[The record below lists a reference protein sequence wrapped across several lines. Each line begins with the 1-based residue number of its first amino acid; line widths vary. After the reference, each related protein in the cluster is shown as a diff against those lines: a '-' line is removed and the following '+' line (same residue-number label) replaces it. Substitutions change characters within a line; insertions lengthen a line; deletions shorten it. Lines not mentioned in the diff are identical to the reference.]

1 MSASEAERK
10 NILKQMKVRTTYKK
24 DKSWINQQNSEDERD
39 EIPSPISPQLKS
51 LEGRK
56 SLWSPTPDSKP
67 ERNSGSFTA
76 KEIITTSS
84 SPPVHSV
91 NKQFSYSA
99 NESNKSSSTSQPSP
113 PSSTT
118 GAKVTPSYIIRGQ
131 PVNAVSQV
139 KTPASFNGFQKSY
152 STVQPRTSNSLP
164 RVPTAT
170 GHKMSTDEYK
180 KLAPYNVRNKS
191 TDLSD
196 DETPY
201 TQQEQA
207 TRTEQA
213 SSVLRNTSSRD
224 RSYVISAA
232 KRNSGI
238 GTQETSTPFVA
249 KRVQIEEENSP
260 TKKSQTLPKTLSS
273 YLYDDNKRVENHW
286 KEAQAKQASSQVA
299 SSGQVT
305 DRSSSPKLTSYSTSN
320 TVETIKSTIKPEPA
334 KITVVREERNNNEKN
349 ISKPATESEVPT
361 VTTRKDR
368 VETTKKS
375 DALPESLSSYL
386 YDDVNRFEKSR
397 KSTQPALT
405 PSQTLTTRVT
415 ERPESPK
422 LTSRS
427 THTESTTSAVKT
439 EPGKITIRESGPP
452 TNTVTTGKERVETT
466 KKSDALPESLS
477 SYLYD
482 DVNRFEKSR
491 KSTQP
496 ALTPSQTLTTR
507 VTERPESPKLTSR
520 STHTESTTSAVKT
533 EPGKITIRESG
544 PPTNTVTTGK
554 ESRVETT
561 KKSDALPESL
571 SSYLYDDVSRFEKS
585 RKSNQPTQTPSQTV
599 NTRVTERPES
609 PKLTSWSTHTES
621 TTSAVKSEPGKIT
634 IRESGPPTNTVTT
647 GKERVETTKKN
658 DALPE
663 SLSSY
668 LYDDVSRFEKSRKLN
683 QPAQP
688 PSQTVTTRG
697 TERSESPKLTSWS
710 THTESTTSAVKPEPG
725 KMTIRESG
733 PPTNTVTTG
742 KERVETTKKSDAL
755 PDTLSSFLYDDVNRF
770 EKNRKS
776 NQPAQPPAQTITTR
790 VTERSESPKLTS
802 WSTHTES
809 TTSTVKPEPGK
820 ITVFRDESY
829 GTNRET
835 PKSPVQS
842 RTTRVTENSK
852 DAPGAINLISSSL
865 STSVTESPQP
875 RTPAGP
881 GKITVI
887 RDQGDA
893 DNSRGTSRSTETT
906 TTTTTSR
913 AKITIE
919 TIESISPKPA
929 PRMETKPKEAPA
941 ATTSDNKQDLISWSD
956 LDTSTNTRIAK
967 ERSITPTPVPRQA
980 NKDSEKSAGEPPL
993 IIISPELNSNRSNQP
1008 SKPGYI
1014 NTVDETKVSETR
1026 YRVPESLDEPES
1038 YISNNRSSS
1047 GNKRVTFSSSETEF
1061 ERPRTPEQ
1069 RSNSPSP
1076 IARPRE
1082 TTTVTTESRY
1092 RVPEL
1097 LEDTMLEAGPSRSSS
1112 RTTVTT
1118 TRSTDPVYTEYMDD
1132 SNNRSTRTVSSSR
1145 EKTTTTT
1152 NVETR
1157 YENSSSDASQ
1167 YDPQS
1172 SNKGVLFVKEYVN
1185 SRESMKPPTTSGS
1198 FTDYSDDGEH
1208 VSYSSSSSYLY
1219 SSPPER
1225 SGEGPCTYCGR
1236 EIKDCPKI
1244 ILEHLNIHCHE
1255 YCFKCGICHKPMGD
1269 LIDSLFIHRD
1279 VVHCEGCY
1287 EKLF

>member
-647 GKERVETTKKN
+647 GKESRVETTKKN

-688 PSQTVTTRG
+688 PSQTV
-697 TERSESPKLTSWS
+697 
-710 THTESTTSAVKPEPG
+710 
-725 KMTIRESG
+725 
-733 PPTNTVTTG
+733 
-742 KERVETTKKSDAL
+742 
-755 PDTLSSFLYDDVNRF
+755 
-770 EKNRKS
+770 
-776 NQPAQPPAQTITTR
+776 TTR

>member
-56 SLWSPTPDSKP
+56 FLWSPTPESKP
-67 ERNSGSFTA
+67 ERNSGTFTA

-99 NESNKSSSTSQPSP
+99 NESNNSSSTTSQPSP
-113 PSSTT
+113 PPSTT

-139 KTPASFNGFQKSY
+139 KTPTSFNGFQKSY

-170 GHKMSTDEYK
+170 GQKMSTEEYK
-180 KLAPYNVRNKS
+180 KLAPYNVRNRS

-196 DETPY
+196 DEEPH

-213 SSVLRNTSSRD
+213 NSVLRNTSSRD

-238 GTQETSTPFVA
+238 GTQETSNPFVA
-249 KRVQIEEENSP
+249 KRVQIEEEHSP
-260 TKKSQTLPKTLSS
+260 TQKSQTLPKTLSS

-286 KEAQAKQASSQVA
+286 KETQAKQATPQA
-299 SSGQVT
+299 APSGPVT

-320 TVETIKSTIKPEPA
+320 IVETKKSQIKPEPA

-349 ISKPATESEVPT
+349 VSKPVTESEVPT
-361 VTTRKDR
+361 ITTR
-368 VETTKKS
+368 T
-375 DALPESLSSYL
+375 
-386 YDDVNRFEKSR
+386 
-397 KSTQPALT
+397 
-405 PSQTLTTRVT
+405 
-415 ERPESPK
+415 
-422 LTSRS
+422 
-427 THTESTTSAVKT
+427 
-439 EPGKITIRESGPP
+439 
-452 TNTVTTGKERVETT
+452 ERVETT

-482 DVNRFEKSR
+482 DVNRFEESR
-491 KSTQP
+491 KSNQP
-496 ALTPSQTLTTR
+496 AQTPSQTVTTR
-507 VTERPESPKLTSR
+507 VTERSESPKLTSR
-520 STHTESTTSAVKT
+520 STNMESAPSAVKT

-544 PPTNTVTTGK
+544 PPANTVATRK
-554 ESRVETT
+554 ERVETT
-561 KKSDALPESL
+561 NKSNALPESL
-571 SSYLYDDVSRFEKS
+571 SSYLYDDVNRFEKS
-585 RKSNQPTQTPSQTV
+585 RKSNEPAQTPSQTV
-599 NTRVTERPES
+599 
-609 PKLTSWSTHTES
+609 
-621 TTSAVKSEPGKIT
+621 
-634 IRESGPPTNTVTT
+634 
-647 GKERVETTKKN
+647 
-658 DALPE
+658 
-663 SLSSY
+663 
-668 LYDDVSRFEKSRKLN
+668 
-683 QPAQP
+683 
-688 PSQTVTTRG
+688 
-697 TERSESPKLTSWS
+697 
-710 THTESTTSAVKPEPG
+710 
-725 KMTIRESG
+725 
-733 PPTNTVTTG
+733 
-742 KERVETTKKSDAL
+742 
-755 PDTLSSFLYDDVNRF
+755 
-770 EKNRKS
+770 
-776 NQPAQPPAQTITTR
+776 TTR

-802 WSTHTES
+802 WSTNMESTPSAVKTEPGKITIRESGPPANTVTTRKERVETTNKSNALPDALSSYLYDDVNRFEKNKKSNQPAQTPSQTVTTRVTERSESPKLTSWSTNTES
-809 TTSTVKPEPGK
+809 TPSAVKPEPGK

-829 GTNRET
+829 DTNRET
-835 PKSPVQS
+835 PKSSVES
-842 RTTRVTENSK
+842 RSTTRVTGNK
-852 DAPGAINLISSSL
+852 DVPGDITLISSSL
-865 STSVTESPQP
+865 STSVAESPQP
-875 RTPAGP
+875 RTQAGP
-881 GKITVI
+881 GKITVL
-887 RDQGDA
+887 RDEGDV
-893 DNSRGTSRSTETT
+893 DNNRATSRSTETT
-906 TTTTTSR
+906 TITTTSR

-919 TIESISPKPA
+919 TIESMSPKPA
-929 PRMETKPKEAPA
+929 RRTETKPKEAAA
-941 ATTSDNKQDLISWSD
+941 ATTSDNQQDLISWSD
-956 LDTSTNTRIAK
+956 LDSSTNTRTAK
-967 ERSITPTPVPRQA
+967 ERSVSPKPVPRQS
-980 NKDSEKSAGEPPL
+980 NKNSEKSAGEPPL
-993 IIISPELNSNRSNQP
+993 IVISPELNSNRSNQP
-1008 SKPGYI
+1008 SKPGFI
-1014 NTVDETKVSETR
+1014 TTVDETKVSETR

-1038 YISNNRSSS
+1038 YISNNQASS
-1047 GNKRVTFSSSETEF
+1047 GNRRVTFTTPETES

-1069 RSNSPSP
+1069 RSNSPRP

-1082 TTTVTTESRY
+1082 TTNTTVTTESRY
-1092 RVPEL
+1092 RVPET

-1132 SNNRSTRTVSSSR
+1132 FNNRSTRTVSSSR

-1152 NVETR
+1152 SVETK
-1157 YENSSSDASQ
+1157 YENSSSDANQ

-1185 SRESMKPPTTSGS
+1185 SRESMKSPTASGS
-1198 FTDYSDDGEH
+1198 FPDYSDDREN

>member
-554 ESRVETT
+554 ERVETT
-561 KKSDALPESL
+561 KKSDALPES
-571 SSYLYDDVSRFEKS
+571 
-585 RKSNQPTQTPSQTV
+585 
-599 NTRVTERPES
+599 
-609 PKLTSWSTHTES
+609 
-621 TTSAVKSEPGKIT
+621 
-634 IRESGPPTNTVTT
+634 
-647 GKERVETTKKN
+647 
-658 DALPE
+658 
-663 SLSSY
+663 

>member
-56 SLWSPTPDSKP
+56 FLWSPTPESKP
-67 ERNSGSFTA
+67 ERNSGTFTA

-99 NESNKSSSTSQPSP
+99 NESNNSSSTTSQPSP
-113 PSSTT
+113 PPSTT

-139 KTPASFNGFQKSY
+139 KTPTSFNGFQKSY

-170 GHKMSTDEYK
+170 GQKMSTEEYK
-180 KLAPYNVRNKS
+180 KLAPYNVRNRS

-196 DETPY
+196 DEEPH

-213 SSVLRNTSSRD
+213 NSVLRNTSSRD

-238 GTQETSTPFVA
+238 GTQETSNPFVA
-249 KRVQIEEENSP
+249 KRVQIEEEHSP
-260 TKKSQTLPKTLSS
+260 TQKSQTLPKTLSS

-286 KEAQAKQASSQVA
+286 KETQAKQATPQA
-299 SSGQVT
+299 APSGPVT

-320 TVETIKSTIKPEPA
+320 IVETKKSQIKPEPA

-349 ISKPATESEVPT
+349 VSKPVTESEVPT
-361 VTTRKDR
+361 ITTR
-368 VETTKKS
+368 T
-375 DALPESLSSYL
+375 
-386 YDDVNRFEKSR
+386 
-397 KSTQPALT
+397 
-405 PSQTLTTRVT
+405 
-415 ERPESPK
+415 
-422 LTSRS
+422 
-427 THTESTTSAVKT
+427 
-439 EPGKITIRESGPP
+439 
-452 TNTVTTGKERVETT
+452 ERVETT

-482 DVNRFEKSR
+482 DVNRFEESR
-491 KSTQP
+491 KSNQP
-496 ALTPSQTLTTR
+496 AQTPSQTVTTR
-507 VTERPESPKLTSR
+507 VTERSESPKLTSR
-520 STHTESTTSAVKT
+520 STNMESAPSAVKT

-544 PPTNTVTTGK
+544 PPANTVATRK
-554 ESRVETT
+554 ERVETT
-561 KKSDALPESL
+561 NKSNALPDAL
-571 SSYLYDDVSRFEKS
+571 SSYLYDDVNRFEKS
-585 RKSNQPTQTPSQTV
+585 RKSNQPAQTTSQTV
-599 NTRVTERPES
+599 TNRVSERPES
-609 PKLTSWSTHTES
+609 PKLTSWSINTES
-621 TTSAVKSEPGKIT
+621 TTAAVTPEPGKIT
-634 IRESGPPTNTVTT
+634 IRESGPPSNTVAT
-647 GKERVETTKKN
+647 
-658 DALPE
+658 
-663 SLSSY
+663 
-668 LYDDVSRFEKSRKLN
+668 
-683 QPAQP
+683 
-688 PSQTVTTRG
+688 
-697 TERSESPKLTSWS
+697 
-710 THTESTTSAVKPEPG
+710 
-725 KMTIRESG
+725 
-733 PPTNTVTTG
+733 
-742 KERVETTKKSDAL
+742 RVETTKKSDAL
-755 PDTLSSFLYDDVNRF
+755 PDALSSFLYDDVNRF
-770 EKNRKS
+770 EKNKKS
-776 NQPAQPPAQTITTR
+776 NQPAQTPSQTVTTR

-802 WSTHTES
+802 WSTNTES
-809 TTSTVKPEPGK
+809 TPSAVKPEPGK

-829 GTNRET
+829 DTNRET
-835 PKSPVQS
+835 PKSSVES
-842 RTTRVTENSK
+842 RSTTRVTGNK
-852 DAPGAINLISSSL
+852 DVPGDITLISSSL
-865 STSVTESPQP
+865 STSVAESPQP
-875 RTPAGP
+875 RTQAGP
-881 GKITVI
+881 GKITVL
-887 RDQGDA
+887 RDEGDV
-893 DNSRGTSRSTETT
+893 DNNRATSRSTETT
-906 TTTTTSR
+906 TITTTSR

-919 TIESISPKPA
+919 TIESMSPKPA
-929 PRMETKPKEAPA
+929 RRTETKPKEAAA
-941 ATTSDNKQDLISWSD
+941 ATTSDNQQDLISWSD
-956 LDTSTNTRIAK
+956 LDSSTNTRTAK
-967 ERSITPTPVPRQA
+967 ERSVSPKPVPRQS
-980 NKDSEKSAGEPPL
+980 NKNSEKSAGEPPL
-993 IIISPELNSNRSNQP
+993 IVISPELNSNRSNQP
-1008 SKPGYI
+1008 SKPGFI
-1014 NTVDETKVSETR
+1014 TTVDETKVSETR

-1038 YISNNRSSS
+1038 YISNNQASS
-1047 GNKRVTFSSSETEF
+1047 GNRRVTFTTPETES

-1069 RSNSPSP
+1069 RSNSPRP

-1082 TTTVTTESRY
+1082 TTNTTVTTESRY
-1092 RVPEL
+1092 RVPET

-1132 SNNRSTRTVSSSR
+1132 FNNRSTRTVSSSR

-1152 NVETR
+1152 SVETK
-1157 YENSSSDASQ
+1157 YENSSSDANQ

-1185 SRESMKPPTTSGS
+1185 SRESMKSPTASGS
-1198 FTDYSDDGEH
+1198 FPDYSDDREN

>member
-554 ESRVETT
+554 ERVETT
-561 KKSDALPESL
+561 KKS
-571 SSYLYDDVSRFEKS
+571 
-585 RKSNQPTQTPSQTV
+585 
-599 NTRVTERPES
+599 
-609 PKLTSWSTHTES
+609 
-621 TTSAVKSEPGKIT
+621 
-634 IRESGPPTNTVTT
+634 
-647 GKERVETTKKN
+647 

>member
-561 KKSDALPESL
+561 KKSDALPES
-571 SSYLYDDVSRFEKS
+571 
-585 RKSNQPTQTPSQTV
+585 
-599 NTRVTERPES
+599 
-609 PKLTSWSTHTES
+609 
-621 TTSAVKSEPGKIT
+621 
-634 IRESGPPTNTVTT
+634 
-647 GKERVETTKKN
+647 
-658 DALPE
+658 
-663 SLSSY
+663 

>member
-585 RKSNQPTQTPSQTV
+585 RK
-599 NTRVTERPES
+599 
-609 PKLTSWSTHTES
+609 
-621 TTSAVKSEPGKIT
+621 
-634 IRESGPPTNTVTT
+634 
-647 GKERVETTKKN
+647 
-658 DALPE
+658 
-663 SLSSY
+663 
-668 LYDDVSRFEKSRKLN
+668 LN

-688 PSQTVTTRG
+688 PSQTV
-697 TERSESPKLTSWS
+697 
-710 THTESTTSAVKPEPG
+710 
-725 KMTIRESG
+725 
-733 PPTNTVTTG
+733 
-742 KERVETTKKSDAL
+742 
-755 PDTLSSFLYDDVNRF
+755 
-770 EKNRKS
+770 
-776 NQPAQPPAQTITTR
+776 TTR

>member
-56 SLWSPTPDSKP
+56 FLWSPTPESKP
-67 ERNSGSFTA
+67 ERNSGTFTA

-99 NESNKSSSTSQPSP
+99 NESNNSSSTTSQPSP
-113 PSSTT
+113 PPSTT

-139 KTPASFNGFQKSY
+139 KTPTSFNGFQKSY

-170 GHKMSTDEYK
+170 GQKMSTEEYK
-180 KLAPYNVRNKS
+180 KLAPYNVRNRS

-196 DETPY
+196 DEEPH

-213 SSVLRNTSSRD
+213 NSVLRNTSSRD

-238 GTQETSTPFVA
+238 GTQETSNPFVA
-249 KRVQIEEENSP
+249 KRVQIEEEHSP
-260 TKKSQTLPKTLSS
+260 TQKSQTLPKTLSS

-286 KEAQAKQASSQVA
+286 KETQAKQATPQA
-299 SSGQVT
+299 APSGPV
-305 DRSSSPKLTSYSTSN
+305 PKLTSYSTSN
-320 TVETIKSTIKPEPA
+320 IVETKKSQIKPEPA

-349 ISKPATESEVPT
+349 VSKPVTESEVPT
-361 VTTRKDR
+361 ITTR
-368 VETTKKS
+368 T
-375 DALPESLSSYL
+375 
-386 YDDVNRFEKSR
+386 
-397 KSTQPALT
+397 
-405 PSQTLTTRVT
+405 
-415 ERPESPK
+415 
-422 LTSRS
+422 
-427 THTESTTSAVKT
+427 
-439 EPGKITIRESGPP
+439 
-452 TNTVTTGKERVETT
+452 ERVETT

-482 DVNRFEKSR
+482 DVNRFEESR
-491 KSTQP
+491 KSNQP
-496 ALTPSQTLTTR
+496 AQTPSQTVTTR
-507 VTERPESPKLTSR
+507 VTERSESPKLTSR
-520 STHTESTTSAVKT
+520 STNMESAPSAVKT

-544 PPTNTVTTGK
+544 PPANTVATRK
-554 ESRVETT
+554 ERVETT
-561 KKSDALPESL
+561 NKSNALPESL
-571 SSYLYDDVSRFEKS
+571 SSYLYDDVNRFEKS
-585 RKSNQPTQTPSQTV
+585 RKSNEPAQTPSQTV
-599 NTRVTERPES
+599 
-609 PKLTSWSTHTES
+609 
-621 TTSAVKSEPGKIT
+621 
-634 IRESGPPTNTVTT
+634 
-647 GKERVETTKKN
+647 
-658 DALPE
+658 
-663 SLSSY
+663 
-668 LYDDVSRFEKSRKLN
+668 
-683 QPAQP
+683 
-688 PSQTVTTRG
+688 
-697 TERSESPKLTSWS
+697 
-710 THTESTTSAVKPEPG
+710 
-725 KMTIRESG
+725 
-733 PPTNTVTTG
+733 
-742 KERVETTKKSDAL
+742 
-755 PDTLSSFLYDDVNRF
+755 
-770 EKNRKS
+770 
-776 NQPAQPPAQTITTR
+776 TTR

-802 WSTHTES
+802 WSTNMESTPSAVKTEPGKITIRESGPPANTVTTRKERVETTNKSNALPDALSSYLYDDVNRFEKSRKSNQPAQTTSQTVTNRVSERPESPKLTSWSINTES
-809 TTSTVKPEPGK
+809 TTAAVTPEPGKITIRESGPPSNTVATRVETTKKSDALPDALSSFLYDDVNRFEKNKKSNQPAQTPSQTVTTRVTERSESPKLTSWSTNTESTPSAVKPEPGK

-829 GTNRET
+829 DTNRET
-835 PKSPVQS
+835 PKSSVES
-842 RTTRVTENSK
+842 RSTTRVTGNK
-852 DAPGAINLISSSL
+852 DVPGDITLISSSL
-865 STSVTESPQP
+865 STSVAESPQP
-875 RTPAGP
+875 RTQAGP
-881 GKITVI
+881 GKITVL
-887 RDQGDA
+887 RDEGDV
-893 DNSRGTSRSTETT
+893 DNNRATSRSTETT
-906 TTTTTSR
+906 TITTTSR

-919 TIESISPKPA
+919 TIESMSPKPA
-929 PRMETKPKEAPA
+929 RRTETKPKEAAA
-941 ATTSDNKQDLISWSD
+941 ATTSDNQQDLISWSD
-956 LDTSTNTRIAK
+956 LDSSTNTRTAK
-967 ERSITPTPVPRQA
+967 ERSVSPKPVPRQS
-980 NKDSEKSAGEPPL
+980 NKNSEKSAGEPPL
-993 IIISPELNSNRSNQP
+993 IVISPELNSNRSNQP
-1008 SKPGYI
+1008 SKPGFI
-1014 NTVDETKVSETR
+1014 TTVDETKVSETR

-1038 YISNNRSSS
+1038 YISNNQASS
-1047 GNKRVTFSSSETEF
+1047 GNRRVTFTTPETES

-1069 RSNSPSP
+1069 RSNSPRP

-1082 TTTVTTESRY
+1082 TTNTTVTTESRY
-1092 RVPEL
+1092 RVPET

-1132 SNNRSTRTVSSSR
+1132 FNNRSTRTVSSSR

-1152 NVETR
+1152 SVETK
-1157 YENSSSDASQ
+1157 YENSSSDANQ

-1185 SRESMKPPTTSGS
+1185 SRESMKSPTASGS
-1198 FTDYSDDGEH
+1198 FPDYSDDREN

>member
-1 MSASEAERK
+1 MSTSEAERK

-56 SLWSPTPDSKP
+56 FLWSPTPDSKP
-67 ERNSGSFTA
+67 ERNSGTFTA

-91 NKQFSYSA
+91 NKQFSYSV

-139 KTPASFNGFQKSY
+139 KSPTSFNGFQKSY

-170 GHKMSTDEYK
+170 GHKMSTEEYK

-260 TKKSQTLPKTLSS
+260 TQKSQTLPKTLSS

-286 KEAQAKQASSQVA
+286 KETQAKQASSLAA

-320 TVETIKSTIKPEPA
+320 VTETIQSTIKPEPA

-349 ISKPATESEVPT
+349 ISKPDPENEVPT

-375 DALPESLSSYL
+375 DALPDALSSYL

-397 KSTQPALT
+397 KSSHPVQT
-405 PSQTLTTRVT
+405 PSQTRTTRVT
-415 ERPESPK
+415 ERSESPK
-422 LTSRS
+422 LTSWS
-427 THTESTTSAVKT
+427 THTESTTSAVKA
-439 EPGKITIRESGPP
+439 EPGKITIRETGPP
-452 TNTVTTGKERVETT
+452 TNTVATGKERVETT
-466 KKSDALPESLS
+466 KKSD
-477 SYLYD
+477 
-482 DVNRFEKSR
+482 
-491 KSTQP
+491 T
-496 ALTPSQTLTTR
+496 
-507 VTERPESPKLTSR
+507 
-520 STHTESTTSAVKT
+520 
-533 EPGKITIRESG
+533 
-544 PPTNTVTTGK
+544 
-554 ESRVETT
+554 
-561 KKSDALPESL
+561 LPESL

-585 RKSNQPTQTPSQTV
+585 RKSNQPAQAPSQTV
-599 NTRVTERPES
+599 TTRVTERPES
-609 PKLTSWSTHTES
+609 PKLTSWSIHTES
-621 TTSAVKSEPGKIT
+621 TTSAVKTEPGKIT
-634 IRESGPPTNTVTT
+634 IRESGPPINTVTT
-647 GKERVETTKKN
+647 GMESRVETTKKS
-658 DALPE
+658 DTLPE

-668 LYDDVSRFEKSRKLN
+668 LYDDVSRFEKSRRLN
-683 QPAQP
+683 QPAQT
-688 PSQTVTTRG
+688 PSQTVTTSVP
-697 TERSESPKLTSWS
+697 ERSESPKLTSWS

-725 KMTIRESG
+725 KITIRESG
-733 PPTNTVTTG
+733 SLTNTVTTG
-742 KERVETTKKSDAL
+742 KERVETAKKSDSH
-755 PDTLSSFLYDDVNRF
+755 PDAMSSFLYDDVNSF
-770 EKNRKS
+770 EKSRKS
-776 NQPAQPPAQTITTR
+776 NQPVQTPSQTVTTR

-809 TTSTVKPEPGK
+809 TPSTVKPEPGK
-820 ITVFRDESY
+820 ITILRDESY
-829 GTNRET
+829 DTNRET
-835 PKSPVQS
+835 PKSPVLN
-842 RTTRVTENSK
+842 RTSRVTEKTVQTSGIPQHRCELSPNPTHHHICSESRCK
-852 DAPGAINLISSSL
+852 DVPGAITLISSSL

-875 RTPAGP
+875 RTQAGP

-887 RDQGDA
+887 RDQGDV
-893 DNSRGTSRSTETT
+893 DNSRAPSRSTEIT

-929 PRMETKPKEAPA
+929 PRMETKPKEVAA
-941 ATTSDNKQDLISWSD
+941 ATISDNKQDLISWSD
-956 LDTSTNTRIAK
+956 LDKSTNTRIAK
-967 ERSITPTPVPRQA
+967 ERSITPTPVPRQT
-980 NKDSEKSAGEPPL
+980 NKDSENSAGEPPL

-1008 SKPGYI
+1008 SKPGFI
-1014 NTVDETKVSETR
+1014 TSVDETKVSETR

-1038 YISNNRSSS
+1038 YISNNRTSS
-1047 GNKRVTFSSSETEF
+1047 GNRRVTFSTTETES

-1069 RSNSPSP
+1069 RSNSPRP

-1092 RVPEL
+1092 RVPEI

-1118 TRSTDPVYTEYMDD
+1118 TRSTDPIYTEYMDD

-1145 EKTTTTT
+1145 EKTTTTSS
-1152 NVETR
+1152 VETR
-1157 YENSSSDASQ
+1157 YENPSSDASQ

-1185 SRESMKPPTTSGS
+1185 SRDSMKAPSASRS
-1198 FTDYSDDGEH
+1198 FTDYSDDGGEH
-1208 VSYSSSSSYLY
+1208 LSYSSSSSYLY
-1219 SSPPER
+1219 SSPPVR

>member
-452 TNTVTTGKERVETT
+452 TNTVTTGKE
-466 KKSDALPESLS
+466 
-477 SYLYD
+477 
-482 DVNRFEKSR
+482 
-491 KSTQP
+491 
-496 ALTPSQTLTTR
+496 
-507 VTERPESPKLTSR
+507 
-520 STHTESTTSAVKT
+520 
-533 EPGKITIRESG
+533 
-544 PPTNTVTTGK
+544 
-554 ESRVETT
+554 SRVETT

-647 GKERVETTKKN
+647 GKESRVETTKKN